1 MFFSFTFGFQEIKRA
16 VTKIALRDLRWL
28 QNFNHPLVKL
38 IVICKI
44 CNKEIDTFSP
54 TNWKVHYKFHGQKGY
69 KCHQCGKGTTRRC
82 ITVCIWTGTKLYN
95 AIDKSAYFV
104 TQVINM
110 NVRFHILAL
119 SVLMWKVCFMEFF
132 FFFCLRFCL

>member
-1 MFFSFTFGFQEIKRA
+1 MTWHSSLNILLHTFSWQKLHLKYLTGFWICIQSLLEMFFSFTFGFQEIKRA

-38 IVICKI
+38 IVICKT

-69 KCHQCGKGTTRRC
+69 KCHQCGKRYHQALHYRLHMDRH
-82 ITVCIWTGTKLYN
+82 K
-95 AIDKSAYFV
+95 
-104 TQVINM
+104 VIQCY
-110 NVRFHILAL
+110 R
-119 SVLMWKVCFMEFF
+119 
-132 FFFCLRFCL
+132 